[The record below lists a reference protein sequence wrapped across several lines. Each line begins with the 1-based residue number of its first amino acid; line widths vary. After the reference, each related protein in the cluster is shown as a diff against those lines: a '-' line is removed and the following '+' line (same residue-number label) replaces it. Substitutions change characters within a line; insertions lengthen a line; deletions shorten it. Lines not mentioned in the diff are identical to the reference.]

1 MNDFQYF
8 LTVFIK
14 RSLLPFKRICVF
26 IYKLLPLSF
35 HNKIGAPQLLF
46 TRQQRLMRSICGL
59 AIYCLLLA
67 VMLVNYFLPR
77 NKIMQSQLAAS
88 RWPLSVNSHLQIAET
103 YFNNNDLKN
112 AKSEL
117 EKAKYYYKYL
127 KILDIF
133 GKTNQNIN
141 KANKLINTPDEIQT
155 QISHLEEFLQNT
167 PDVRD
172 IHLHLSLLYYQ
183 LKNDEQA
190 IKNWDKAFY
199 LDPNNETVQEI
210 GKELN
215 KF

>member
-1 MNDFQYF
+1 
-8 LTVFIK
+8 
-14 RSLLPFKRICVF
+14 
-26 IYKLLPLSF
+26 
-35 HNKIGAPQLLF
+35 
-46 TRQQRLMRSICGL
+46 
-59 AIYCLLLA
+59 
-67 VMLVNYFLPR
+67 
-77 NKIMQSQLAAS
+77 MQSQLAAS
-88 RWPLSVNSHLQIAET
+88 RWPLSVTAHLQMAKT

-141 KANKLINTPDEIQT
+141 KVNKLINTPDEIQT

-167 PDVRD
+167 PDMRD
-172 IHLHLSLLYYQ
+172 INLHLSLLYYQ